1 MGNKN
6 RKTWRYGPYSARRRY
21 NETRSTYEKQVNP
34 LQLLVPISVGELID
48 KITILKIKQQ
58 KATDSQK
65 LANINRE
72 LEELTTTWNQAN
84 TTGIDI
90 TDLENQLTRVN
101 EDLWDIEDDIRA
113 KEAAKDFDQ
122 EFIELA
128 RSVYKRN
135 DLRAAL
141 KKEINILTGST
152 LVEEKLYQEY

>member
-1 MGNKN
+1 M
-6 RKTWRYGPYSARRRY
+6 
-21 NETRSTYEKQVNP
+21 
-34 LQLLVPISVGELID
+34 QLLVPISVGELID

-58 KATDSQK
+58 KANDPQK

-72 LEELTTTWNQAN
+72 LEELNATWIQAN
-84 TTGIDI
+84 TSGVDI
-90 TDLENQLTRVN
+90 SELQNQLTQVN
-101 EDLWDIEDDIRA
+101 EDLWAIEDDIRA
-113 KEAAKDFDQ
+113 KEAENSFDQ
-122 EFIELA
+122 EFIDLA